1 MKTRCG
7 LACLSSLSRLN
18 YAEQQLLLCSKL
30 FRHCTAPPVGF
41 FPLHKY
47 FFFIFVSLGSR
58 GIFFFFFAHSTFNKS
73 ELWNCPGKDC
83 NRNHHVFCEWQP
95 HCESRQTVSS
105 VFSCFFFFFLDWGHY
120 LYYLWSH
127 PSDKDRNEF
136 FPTELINFLS
146 AWWSPVVMHDGW
158 RSLALSPTI
167 IDLNWQLLQ
176 RVCHC

>member
-41 FPLHKY
+41 LPLLFS
-47 FFFIFVSLGSR
+47 FFLHILPLTNQNCGIALGRTATGIITSDVSDSLIVNPDRLCLLSSPV
-58 GIFFFFFAHSTFNKS
+58 FF
-73 ELWNCPGKDC
+73 L
-83 NRNHHVFCEWQP
+83 
-95 HCESRQTVSS
+95 
-105 VFSCFFFFFLDWGHY
+105 FFLDWGHY

-146 AWWSPVVMHDGW
+146 AWWSPVVMHGGW